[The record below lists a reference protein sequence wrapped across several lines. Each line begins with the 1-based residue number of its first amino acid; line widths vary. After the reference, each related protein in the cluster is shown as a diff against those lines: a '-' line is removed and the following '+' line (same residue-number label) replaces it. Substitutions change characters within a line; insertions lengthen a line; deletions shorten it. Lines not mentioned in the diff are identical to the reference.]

1 MAKRNA
7 GRTAGFALTVH
18 LYTAAIIFLVGVQA
32 DELIR
37 KDAASGDRGLFGSV
51 RAALG

>member
-7 GRTAGFALTVH
+7 GRTAGFALTAH
-18 LYTAAIIFLVGVQA
+18 LYTAAIIVLGVQA